1 MTDHPLAWTYT
12 LVAAIVTAGVAATAT
27 KIRLLPEVID
37 VSIIPTGSGLGSLL
51 LVTYGAAR
59 RFAPDRLGRLC
70 LLGTLLG
77 GSVAALGLA
86 LALLYG
92 VLS

>member
-1 MTDHPLAWTYT
+1 MTDNAIAWTYA
-12 LVAAIVTAGVAATAT
+12 LVAAIVTAAVAATAT

-37 VSIIPTGSGLGSLL
+37 VSIIPTGSGVGSLL
-51 LVTYGAAR
+51 LVAYGAAR
-59 RFAPDRLGRLC
+59 RYAPDRLGRLS

-77 GSVAALGLA
+77 GSVTALALT